1 MACSAPV
8 RPALTMFDCM
18 LVASETLEG
27 MGTMGTIHEFP
38 QWRAQRSAQGETGL
52 DAQVVIFPGV
62 RIERDDSAGK
72 AAPRNARPATSS
84 SDGGRLTR

>member
-72 AAPRNARPATSS
+72 AAPRNARPVTSS

>member
-1 MACSAPV
+1 
-8 RPALTMFDCM
+8 M
-18 LVASETLEG
+18 LVASDTLEG

-38 QWRAQRSAQGETGL
+38 QWRAHRSAQTESGL

-62 RIERDDSAGK
+62 RIERDDPAGK
-72 AAPRNARPATSS
+72 PVPRNARPVTSS

>member
-1 MACSAPV
+1 
-8 RPALTMFDCM
+8 MFDCM

-38 QWRAQRSAQGETGL
+38 QWRAQRSPQGESGL

-62 RIERDDSAGK
+62 RIEREESAGRHVQRD
-72 AAPRNARPATSS
+72 AGSVTSS